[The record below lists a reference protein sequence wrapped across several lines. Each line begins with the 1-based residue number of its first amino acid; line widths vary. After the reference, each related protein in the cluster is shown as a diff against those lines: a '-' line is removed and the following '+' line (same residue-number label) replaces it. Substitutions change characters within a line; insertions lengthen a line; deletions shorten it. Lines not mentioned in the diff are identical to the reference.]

1 MFHIVK
7 ERGLFAV
14 DVTNFKATINK
25 SQLKKTI
32 KLNVRKCIDLP
43 RRHAKIH
50 PSTALVPITVEIVKW
65 QSTVLRM

>member
-14 DVTNFKATINK
+14 DVTNFKITINK

-32 KLNVRKCIDLP
+32 KLNVQKSIDHI
-43 RRHAKIH
+43 RNHAKIH
-50 PSTALVPITVEIVKW
+50 LIKRQTCRAL
-65 QSTVLRM
+65 

>member
-1 MFHIVK
+1 MFRIVK

-43 RRHAKIH
+43 RHHAKIH
-50 PSTALVPITVEIVKW
+50 PINGRAG
-65 QSTVLRM
+65 